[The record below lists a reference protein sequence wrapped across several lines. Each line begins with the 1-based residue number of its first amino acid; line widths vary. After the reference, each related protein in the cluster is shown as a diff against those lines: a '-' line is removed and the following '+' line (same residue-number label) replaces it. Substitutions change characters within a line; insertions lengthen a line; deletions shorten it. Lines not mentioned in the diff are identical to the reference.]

1 MHANSFDLLVLS
13 DKMYLLSSRVHRH
26 ERLLDPQLSGNVS
39 DRGSSAARPRRNR
52 ARQALEATRRE
63 VRRVL
68 ELTAGG

>member
-1 MHANSFDLLVLS
+1 MFLLIR
-13 DKMYLLSSRVHRH
+13 YILLSSGVHRH
-26 ERLLDPQLSGNVS
+26 ERSFDPQLSDNVS
-39 DRGSSAARPRRNR
+39 ARGSSAARPQRNR